1 MGFFRFLARFL
12 IALPYIRLGW
22 DAAQEPGGRVKAA
35 EKLGIP
41 EPELAVRANG
51 WTMVVAGSTLALGIF
66 PRMSAFALISCLAP
80 TTYAGHAFWEFDD
93 PQQRQGQ
100 LIHFLKNISMIG
112 GLLAVMAAEKKAKD
126 RNNS

>member
-1 MGFFRFLARFL
+1 MGLLRFLARFL

-35 EKLGIP
+35 EKIGIP

-66 PRMSAFALISCLAP
+66 PRFSAFALISCLVP
-80 TTYAGHAFWEFDD
+80 TTYAGHAFWDVED

-100 LIHFLKNISMIG
+100 LIHFLKNVSMIG
-112 GLLAVMAAEKKAKD
+112 GLLAVLAAEKKAAEQ
-126 RNNS
+126 S